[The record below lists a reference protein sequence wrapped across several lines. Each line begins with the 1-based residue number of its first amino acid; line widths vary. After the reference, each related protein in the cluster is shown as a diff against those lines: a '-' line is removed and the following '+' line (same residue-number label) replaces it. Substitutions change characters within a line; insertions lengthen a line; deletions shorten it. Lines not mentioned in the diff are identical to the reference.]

1 MDCYPIIRRMKNLHE
16 IVTENCLLRRIE
28 DGDVDTIFESIGG
41 SNAILPETLS
51 FERLFTSF
59 LALFAAKIVVLKG
72 PVLAEAAIHAE

>member
-1 MDCYPIIRRMKNLHE
+1 MKNLHE

-59 LALFAAKIVVLKG
+59 LALFAAKIGVLKG
-72 PVLAEAAIHAE
+72 PVLADSGRSRR